1 MGHFFFTKLSG
12 AGNDFILFDM
22 KLNPDL
28 GLNPHL
34 IRNFCDRRNGIGSDG
49 VIRFNDSE
57 KLPFEMT
64 YYNAD
69 GSTGSLCANGARCS
83 LQYAFITN
91 RIGKNRVNF
100 KANGIDYKGE
110 VIEDGLIKFYLNPP
124 HNLKEKFK
132 IKAAEQLITASF
144 INTGSPHI
152 IIKISDVLQNS
163 KNPASNNFLLTD
175 FPVNK
180 IGSEIRYSKDF
191 APDGTNVNFIEIVDG
206 QINIR
211 TYERGVEDETLACGT
226 GSVGAAIISFLQ
238 NKLIPPIK
246 IIPKSGEELIVD
258 FKYNENHIED
268 LSLIG
273 PAKIVFKGEIFI

>member
-1 MGHFFFTKLSG
+1 MSQFFFTKLSG

-34 IRNFCDRRNGIGSDG
+34 IRKFCDRRKGIGADG
-49 VIRFNDSE
+49 IIVFNDSE
-57 KLPFEMT
+57 QLPFEMI

-83 LQYAFITN
+83 LQYAFSTN
-91 RIGKNRVNF
+91 RIGRSRTRF
-100 KANGIDYKGE
+100 KANGMEYQGE
-110 VIEDGLIKFYLNPP
+110 VLEDGLIKFFLNPP
-124 HNLKEKFK
+124 QKLKERFK

-144 INTGSPHI
+144 INTGSPHVV
-152 IIKISDVLQNS
+152 IKISDVLQNP
-163 KNPASNNFLLTD
+163 KNPASNNYSLND

-180 IGSEIRYSKDF
+180 VGNEIRCSKDF
-191 APDGTNVNFIEIVDG
+191 EPGGTNVNFIEIVEG
-206 QINIR
+206 KIKIR

-238 NKLIPPIK
+238 DKLIPPLR

-258 FKYNENHIED
+258 FKFEGNKIND

-273 PAKIVFKGEIFI
+273 PAKIVYKGEILI